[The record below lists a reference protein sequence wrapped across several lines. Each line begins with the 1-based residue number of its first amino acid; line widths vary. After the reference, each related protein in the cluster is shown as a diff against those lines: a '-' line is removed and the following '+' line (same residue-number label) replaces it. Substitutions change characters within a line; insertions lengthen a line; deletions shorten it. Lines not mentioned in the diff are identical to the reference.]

1 MDFFKARNN
10 LTTILVFIFLITIQ
24 GCSQASS
31 NQESSFSVYVGND
44 LNILELSEVKVEAT
58 LSKKI
63 NSIKMLWRQLE
74 GGVVEIESPESSVLV
89 FVAPIVPAGETEHR
103 LTFSFVAIDENGSE
117 AKDNIT
123 IIINKTPAPVEADA
137 GENQVVFAL
146 DNVRIQ
152 GHSLHGMQ
160 GIVQTSWQQISGSKV
175 SIASPF
181 SVTTSF
187 IAPDVDVQE
196 TIALTFT
203 ITNEFGLSYSDGIEI
218 LVNPKM
224 KPIPA
229 HVLLF
234 TEQRISNVKQKI
246 NEDDTA
252 WLALTSK
259 ISHYYEKIP
268 YNAGEYAGAFALAY
282 YISGEKKYIERA
294 IELLNHAYF
303 DDTDIGW
310 KDYSSRNLFRI
321 NARWAVMGYSWIKDF
336 ISLQEQARIENILK
350 LWSEYWLK
358 HVDFDNDFKALRI
371 ADTDDITSI
380 TKNLTLLGYVLSE
393 SNIHHDFGE
402 KVLDAGD
409 ILLKRYVVGY
419 YMEDI
424 MKGGAWAEGSDYS
437 TGTQRHW
444 IETFII
450 NKDQR
455 SIEFP
460 INYAETALESFL
472 HQTLSGGTGV
482 YKYGSEENAIDYDEL
497 SSDYRYEFALALM
510 SILENENDLALIHQW
525 FNRIIDKQGFKSGS
539 LVTHFDRLLYHH
551 PSLSTVPPQS
561 DLNTFHYAQGVG
573 LIASRD
579 NWHGKAT
586 NLYFINRKVR
596 VDHEHKDAL
605 SFDIA
610 RNGVWITKEAT
621 GYGGASE
628 SSRAHNT
635 ILIEN
640 AADGSSNPTR
650 RPAGDPKYHSM
661 YNDEYV
667 TLISADATET
677 YNMTGYYAT
686 NYAQQVNR
694 QIAFIKPNIVIIYDH
709 TITDQNQ
716 IRDLSHYSDLNLL
729 EGMQHT
735 RWVKLIQHVQAEP
748 SIIENRHNSYQ
759 VEAEDHRLAYQVIS
773 PVNATVNV
781 IDEKELWQDSFEY
794 NMPENQRKWH
804 FEVSTAIPTQE
815 NEFITSLSFGADA
828 ETTIDQLLLD
838 PIVMTQ
844 ENSYI
849 VTGNIT
855 GVAINTQKN
864 KYIILF
870 NKTPEQAVNE
880 VKIRKPPGF
889 EEALV
894 YSIGFEMND
903 L

>member
-1 MDFFKARNN
+1 MQNYF
-10 LTTILVFIFLITIQ
+10 TTILIVIFLIIVQ

-31 NQESSFSVYVGND
+31 DQEIPFSVYVGND
-44 LNILELSEVKVEAT
+44 LSILELSEVKIEAT
-58 LSKKI
+58 LSKEFN
-63 NSIKMLWRQLE
+63 NSKMLWQQVE
-74 GGVVEIESPESSVLV
+74 GEIVDIEFPESSVLA
-89 FVAPIVPAGETEHR
+89 FVAPIVPAGETKHE
-103 LTFSFVAIDENGSE
+103 LTFSFVAIDGNGNE

-123 IIINKTPAPVEADA
+123 IIISKFLVPIKVDA
-137 GENQVVFAL
+137 GENQTVFAL
-146 DNVRIQ
+146 DDVRLK
-152 GHSLHGMQ
+152 GSSLNGMQ
-160 GIVQTSWQQISGSKV
+160 GIVQTSWQQVSGPEV
-175 SIASPF
+175 LIASPF

-203 ITNEFGLSYSDGIEI
+203 ITNESGFSYSDDIEVV
-218 LVNPKM
+218 VNPKM
-224 KPIPA
+224 KPIPD

-234 TEQRISNVKQKI
+234 TEQRISNVKRKI
-246 NEDDTA
+246 IEDDTA

-282 YISGEKKYIERA
+282 YISGDKKYIERA
-294 IELLNHAYF
+294 IKLLNHAYF

-336 ISLQEQARIENILK
+336 ISLQEQARIESILK

-358 HVDFDNDFKALRI
+358 YVDFDNDFKTLRI

-380 TKNLTLLGYVLSE
+380 TKNLTLLGYVLSA
-393 SNIHHDFGE
+393 SDIHHDFGK
-402 KVLDAGD
+402 KVQDAGD
-409 ILLKRYVVGY
+409 MLLKRYVVDY
-419 YMEDI
+419 YMKDI

-455 SIEFP
+455 GIEFP
-460 INYAETALESFL
+460 INYAEMSLESFL

-482 YKYGSEENAIDYDEL
+482 YKYGSEENAVDYDEL
-497 SSDYRYEFALALM
+497 SSDYRYEFALGLM
-510 SILENENDLALIHQW
+510 SILKNENDLALIHQW

-539 LVTHFDRLLYHH
+539 LVTHFDRLLYHN
-551 PSLSTVPPQS
+551 PSLSNVPPHS

-579 NWHGKAT
+579 NWHDKAT

-610 RNGVWITKEAT
+610 HNGVWITKEAT
-621 GYGGASE
+621 GYGGVSE

-640 AADGSSNPTR
+640 AADGSSNPTS
-650 RPAGDPKYHSM
+650 RPVGDPKYHSM

-677 YNMTGYYAT
+677 YNMAGYYAT
-686 NYAQQVNR
+686 NYAQKVNR
-694 QIAFIKPNIVIIYDH
+694 QIAFIKPNVVIIYDH
-709 TITDQNQ
+709 TITNKNQ
-716 IRDLSHYSDLNLL
+716 IRDLTHYGDLNLL

-748 SIIENRHNSYQ
+748 SIIEGEHNSYR
-759 VEAEDHRLAYQVIS
+759 VEAEDHRLTYQVIS
-773 PVNATVNV
+773 PANARVSV
-781 IDEKELWQDSFEY
+781 INEKELWQDSFEY
-794 NMPENQRKWH
+794 NMPRNQRKWH
-804 FEVSTAIPTQE
+804 FEVSTPVPAQE
-815 NEFITSLSFGADA
+815 NEFITSLSFSADA

-838 PIVMTQ
+838 PIVMTK

-849 VTGNIT
+849 ISGNIT
-855 GVAINTQKN
+855 GVAITTQKY
-864 KYIILF
+864 KYIVLF
-870 NKTPEQAVNE
+870 NKTPEQTVND
-880 VKIRKPPGF
+880 VKISKPPGF

-894 YSIGFEMND
+894 YSVGFELNNF
-903 L
+903 